1 MPSFT
6 TIELKD
12 AQGVSRWFRV
22 AGTGTS
28 VDPFIPGELA
38 YLTGAQAFDTASSR
52 GLIVA
57 GTDAG
62 GLLRFLKADAT
73 TRALLVQLAAG
84 AETIGAVTISGT
96 PAVAISSLPSLTAQ
110 LLAGA
115 ENIGAVMD
123 NGPAWTPKKG
133 VSDAIFSA
141 ADATGA
147 TNWLTD
153 TPSSTQ
159 KICVDD
165 MLYSVAAD
173 VTLELIEE
181 TSGTVLRR
189 IRAKSAA
196 GTQQITLRNG
206 LRTLTNQKRI
216 RVVASGA
223 TQVDIELHYHFI

>member
-1 MPSFT
+1 MP
-6 TIELKD
+6 TIKLKD
-12 AQGVSRWFRV
+12 ADGTTRYFDVEAAGTELDPHRTAIMRLASGVS
-22 AGTGTS
+22 AT
-28 VDPFIPGELA
+28 
-38 YLTGAQAFDTASSR
+38 DTAALR
-52 GLIVA
+52 ALIVGGA
-57 GTDAG
+57 DAG
-62 GLLRFLKADAT
+62 GLLRFLKVDAS
-73 TRALLVQLAAG
+73 TRALLVG
-84 AETIGAVTISGT
+84 IDGTPSVTISGT
-96 PAVAISSLPSLTAQ
+96 PSVTISSLPSLTAQ
-110 LLAGA
+110 LIEGA
-115 ENIGAVMD
+115 ANVGSFTD

-133 VSDAIFSA
+133 VADAIFSA

-165 MLYSVAAD
+165 FLYSVAAD
-173 VTLELIEE
+173 ATLELIEE

-216 RVVASGA
+216 RVVASGV
-223 TQVDIELHYHFI
+223 TQVDIEIHYHFI